1 MAAVVH
7 HDAVAA
13 ESVRNGDRTSGSGV
27 GQSSPSVGQTHRRI
41 RKAVRVLVFLNPQLL
56 GQKNYIRT
64 QEFLLMRSK
73 FD

>member
-41 RKAVRVLVFLNPQLL
+41 RKAVRELVLINPQLL
-56 GQKNYIRT
+56 GQKNVS
-64 QEFLLMRSK
+64 FLSS
-73 FD
+73 FC